1 MNAHDS
7 EKDIYIRSEEMQEVL
22 SQVPTWIVR
31 WGITLIG
38 LVLLAF
44 VWIAF
49 LVKYP
54 DVVVAPLKLTTAELP
69 ILMAAKEKTRLL
81 HLFVKEGQRVEKG
94 AVLVVFANSA
104 NYEDIEALRQTFEP
118 FKKAFLDKQ
127 VVLES
132 SFSKDMNLGE
142 VQPAFA
148 AFLNAYQEYSF
159 FQKQPFSQ
167 EKFEQLAQQI
177 AIFENLLDKL
187 NAQQRNID
195 GQYLLAKKQYEIDE
209 KLYQD
214 KVIAYTEFN
223 ASEKR
228 FLEEKYKKENIRIEI
243 LQNQLKLQE
252 LRRLRTDNEEGYKR
266 EELAKRENLRSSTL
280 QLEAALAAWE
290 NRYLLRSPIAGSVSF
305 FKPLA
310 PNMPLQEGDELMA
323 VLPEK
328 EAIYGYAY
336 LTSAGIGKVEKGQ
349 QVKIRFEGYPY
360 EEYGSVRGIVADK
373 NPIAHQGQYL
383 VRIELTNGLETS
395 YRKKLTFSQDME
407 GQAHIITEDLR
418 LIVRIFYQIRKIFDN
433 TLDSQADH
441 PKGETA
447 TDF

>member
-1 MNAHDS
+1 MNAQES
-7 EKDIYIRSEEMQEVL
+7 EKEIYIRSEEMQEVL

-54 DVVVAPLKLTTAELP
+54 DVVIAPLKLTTAELP

-81 HLFVKEGQRVEKG
+81 HLFAKEGDMVEKE
-94 AVLVVFANSA
+94 AVLVIFANSA

-127 VVLES
+127 TVLKG

-159 FQKQPFSQ
+159 FQNQPFSQ
-167 EKFEQLAQQI
+167 EKFEQVAEQI
-177 AIFENLLDKL
+177 GIFENLLDKL
-187 NAQQRNID
+187 NTQQRNID

-266 EELAKRENLRSSTL
+266 EELAKRENLRSTTL

-290 NRYLLRSPIAGSVSF
+290 NRYLLRSPIAGRVSF

-310 PNMPLQEGDELMA
+310 PNMPVQEGDELMA
-323 VLPEK
+323 VLPQK
-328 EAIYGYAY
+328 EAVYGYAY

-360 EEYGSVRGIVADK
+360 EEYGSVRATVADK

-395 YRKKLTFSQDME
+395 YKKKLTFSQDMQGE
-407 GQAHIITEDLR
+407 AHIITEDLR

-433 TLDSQADH
+433 TLSN
-441 PKGETA
+441 
-447 TDF
+447 